1 MDSIK
6 FSEFIYDRISETI
19 NQQAYIKA
27 VYIGYYKTES
37 FGNEYIR
44 VDYTVEVNDDFY
56 NLPTSSQEIFQLKP
70 HYIFTLSTHAKRSG
84 MTVKKLLKI
93 LEFKSIYES
102 LSAYAIHQLE
112 CELRAEVAIK
122 IQSIDFWPEGNY
134 AERYFHTL
142 RHPSYGYSRYNSFE
156 YDVFQWHDLQKLSN
170 DSKENYRKNKKQFSI
185 TDNQIYE
192 LFGLSLTDI
201 RYLIVNNYVPI
212 KTKGLKTVD
221 EVQIHVSSFLY
232 VLKEELKRKHFWS
245 HSTDYRPI
253 VSYLYNNY
261 LQSERDEIIARQ
273 KIDFLSRYLIK
284 AGDILKLSDGRIVI
298 AESLEINSSNEIFCT
313 YLNLKTNL
321 ENGNRSATVLTSNV
335 IYTLPK
341 KDFLVYKEFTPSKRY
356 SLFEKWFAKNNV
368 EFKITNF
375 TADLAV

>member
-6 FSEFIYDRISETI
+6 FSEFLYERISETI
-19 NQQAYIKA
+19 NRQAYIKA
-27 VYIGYYKTES
+27 VNIGYYKTES

-56 NLPTSSQEIFQLKP
+56 NLPISSQQVFQLKP

-84 MTVKKLLKI
+84 ITVKKLLKI

-112 CELRAEVAIK
+112 CGLPAEVEIK

-156 YDVFQWHDLQKLSN
+156 YDVIQWHDLQKLTN

-185 TDNQIYE
+185 TDNQICE
-192 LFGLSLTDI
+192 LFDLSLTHI
-201 RYLIVNNYVPI
+201 RNLIVRNYVPI
-212 KTKGLKTVD
+212 KTKGIKTVD
-221 EVQIHVSSFLY
+221 EVQIHASRFVY
-232 VLKEELKRKHFWS
+232 VLKEELKRKYFWS
-245 HSTDYRPI
+245 HNTDYRPLI
-253 VSYLYNNY
+253 NYLYDNY

-273 KIDFLSRYLIK
+273 KIDFLSRYLIQS
-284 AGDILKLSDGRIVI
+284 GDILKLSDGRIVV
-298 AESLEINSSNEIFCT
+298 AESLEINSSNAIFCT
-313 YLNLKTNL
+313 YSNLKTNL
-321 ENGNRSATVLTSNV
+321 ENGNRSARVLASNV
-335 IYTLPK
+335 IYILPQ
-341 KDFLVYKEFTPSKRY
+341 KDFQVYKEFTPSKRY
-356 SLFEKWFAKNNV
+356 SLFEKWLVKNNV

-375 TADLAV
+375 TPDLAV